1 MYIDYASII
10 TENINYE
17 SQNENFEI
25 CMVNESY
32 IVIKVLI
39 AVNLHLFLYF
49 EMHGVMISVSAF

>member
-49 EMHGVMISVSAF
+49 EKHGVMISVSAF